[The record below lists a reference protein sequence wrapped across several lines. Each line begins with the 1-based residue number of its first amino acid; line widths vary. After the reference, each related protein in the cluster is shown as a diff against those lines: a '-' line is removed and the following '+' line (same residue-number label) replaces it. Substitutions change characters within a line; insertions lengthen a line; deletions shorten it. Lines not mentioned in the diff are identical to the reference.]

1 MALAAYWKQAP
12 EISETAKRF
21 VDVRQGVVG
30 QPLSPPMLPTKVP
43 SQKKYHV
50 DEAVW
55 ASKVAWL
62 MESKRANVTGDAIS
76 GVRLNQLYQ
85 QGRRS
90 YLKHAADLEMKT
102 HGPYA
107 NESQKRS
114 LDEQLASGIQL
125 PVVEGMTPQQV
136 SNKIRNDKFLNA
148 PRHQPAF
155 PAAVEDDSVEELP
168 ISG

>member
-1 MALAAYWKQAP
+1 
-12 EISETAKRF
+12 
-21 VDVRQGVVG
+21 VVG
-30 QPLSPPMLPTKVP
+30 QPLSPPVLPTSVP
-43 SQKKYHV
+43 SNKKYYV
-50 DEAVW
+50 DQAVY

-62 MESKRANVTGDAIS
+62 MESSRANVTGDALS
-76 GVRLNQLYQ
+76 NVRLDQLYK

-90 YLKHAADLEMKT
+90 YFRHAANMEMKT
-102 HGPYA
+102 HA

-155 PAAVEDDSVEELP
+155 PAAVEDDSVDELQP
-168 ISG
+168 LR